1 MILRLCLRNNQQIFH
16 RLTRFIFLML
26 VVLSSSL
33 AHFIST
39 NIPTTEWPN
48 YLRKPN
54 VVIFPIEMPCGG
66 DARARSRQRTVQ
78 LNPRNYDARTRP
90 EGSNQFIGLIRLPN
104 RFPREIIRVAFFYKP
119 RTTRFA
125 FSSRLGSTVRVRL

>member
-1 MILRLCLRNNQQIFH
+1 
-16 RLTRFIFLML
+16 ML
-26 VVLSSSL
+26 VVLSSSAVSL
-33 AHFIST
+33 SLSLQFST
-39 NIPTTEWPN
+39 IIPTTEWPN

-66 DARARSRQRTVQ
+66 DARARARSRQRTVQ